1 MNRILLAILAYFLY
15 TGVVHAEA
23 ESQALDIRL
32 GSNSARFMYASEVLG
47 GSFGAASLEFGVFFN
62 EDNDTLGHIGM
73 FIASESLENPFTIS
87 LGFRGYYG
95 DVGNNPDPNIPQT
108 DVGALAIGGDL
119 VFVPKNFG
127 GFGFA
132 VNYYIA
138 PSVLAFMDADRFVEY
153 GARMEFSITEQTK
166 LLLGYRNIEVD
177 RTDGV
182 NVEIDSG
189 FIFGIG
195 LRF

>member
-1 MNRILLAILAYFLY
+1 MKRFVLAILAFFLY
-15 TGVVHAEA
+15 TGIAHAEA

-32 GSNSARFMYASEVLG
+32 GNNSARFIYATEVFG
-47 GSFGAASLEFGVFFN
+47 GSFGATNLDLGLFFN
-62 EDNDTLGHIGM
+62 EHDDYLLHVGM

-87 LGFRGYYG
+87 LGFRGYYA
-95 DVGNNPDPNIPQT
+95 DAGNNPDPSIPQT
-108 DVGALAIGGDL
+108 DVAALAIGGDL
-119 VFVPKNFG
+119 VFTPKNFG

-132 VNYYIA
+132 VNYYLA
-138 PSVLAFMDADRFVEY
+138 PSVLSFMDADRFVEY

-182 NVEIDSG
+182 NVEIDSS